1 MTRADL
7 TPKSGGARAVSWA
20 LVGAQFAL
28 CGALAVRGGSGSWG
42 LVAQA
47 LLAASGALAVWAVV
61 TMGLRQLHPLPD
73 VRPGAALRT
82 HGAYRF
88 IRHPM
93 YSSLLLASFACVGAR
108 PDAATVG
115 LALALALVLAIKAS
129 REERMLRAAFPEYA
143 EYQRRSWSFIPG
155 LY

>member
-1 MTRADL
+1 M
-7 TPKSGGARAVSWA
+7 
-20 LVGAQFAL
+20 
-28 CGALAVRGGSGSWG
+28 
-42 LVAQA
+42 
-47 LLAASGALAVWAVV
+47 
-61 TMGLRQLHPLPD
+61 
-73 VRPGAALRT
+73 RT

-143 EYQRRSWSFIPG
+143 EYQRRSWGFIPG